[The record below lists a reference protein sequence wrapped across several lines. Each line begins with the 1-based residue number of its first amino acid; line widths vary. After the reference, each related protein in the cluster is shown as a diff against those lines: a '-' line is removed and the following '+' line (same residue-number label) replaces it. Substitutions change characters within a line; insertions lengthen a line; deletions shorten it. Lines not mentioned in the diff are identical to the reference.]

1 MKIIDWGISRL
12 SKCQDEMLKVFKK
25 LTEENVEVVM
35 EGSYPIVR
43 HNEFSFM
50 VIDNNVIMKNTITG
64 ESTTAFFGIRS
75 TIKDGILKIMK
86 SKKEKK

>member
-12 SKCQDEMLKVFKK
+12 SKSQDEMFKVFKK
-25 LTEENVEVVM
+25 LTEDNTEVVM

-50 VIDNNVIMKNTITG
+50 IIDNNVVMKNAITG
-64 ESTTAFFGIRS
+64 ESTVAFFGIRS
-75 TIKDGILKIMK
+75 TIKDGILKLVKAK
-86 SKKEKK
+86 SVF